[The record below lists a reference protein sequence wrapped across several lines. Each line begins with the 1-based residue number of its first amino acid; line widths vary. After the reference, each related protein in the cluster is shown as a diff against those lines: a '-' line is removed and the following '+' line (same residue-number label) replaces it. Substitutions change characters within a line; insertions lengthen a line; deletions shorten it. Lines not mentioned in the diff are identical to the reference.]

1 MKKVTLLVVALFAS
15 LGAFAQFN
23 KGRMI
28 VGGTAEFSTN
38 TNKNRSGGT
47 TVTNGTTTSL
57 SISPNFGYFVI
68 DNLAVGASL
77 GLSLSKW
84 NSKGSNGT
92 DSNTTSINF
101 GPFARYYLPFGL
113 FFQGKF
119 NLGTRKTTYDELFD
133 DNKYNTSSF
142 ALSAGY
148 PIFLSDNVALEPEVG
163 YRTSRFKASDSNAK
177 DIDSG
182 IFMRIGFQIYLGKK

>member
-1 MKKVTLLVVALFAS
+1 MKKVTFLVVALVAS

-23 KGRMI
+23 QGRMI
-28 VGGTAEFSTN
+28 VGGSAEFRTD
-38 TNKNRSGGT
+38 TDKDKSGGT

-57 SISPNFGYFVI
+57 SIDPNFGYFVI

-101 GPFARYYLPFGL
+101 APFARYYLPFGL
-113 FFQGKF
+113 FFQ
-119 NLGTRKTTYDELFD
+119 
-133 DNKYNTSSF
+133 
-142 ALSAGY
+142 
-148 PIFLSDNVALEPEVG
+148 
-163 YRTSRFKASDSNAK
+163 
-177 DIDSG
+177 
-182 IFMRIGFQIYLGKK
+182 